1 MLEHII
7 MKIVNRIED
16 IQEPFKRAV
25 ITIGNFDGVHIGHQA
40 LLHTVTEKAV
50 ANDGTAVVMTFEPHP
65 MKLLAPK
72 DRTPLITLYEQKSE
86 LIARTGIDAL
96 IGVPFTKAFAE
107 IRAREFVTDLLIRRI
122 GMQSIVVGKDYAFGR
137 NREGN
142 IDLLKSWSR
151 ELGFEVFTV
160 DWIQSA
166 GFPERIS
173 STRIRELVMNGQME
187 AARKLLG
194 RYYQIRGTVAAGRR
208 RGASLLGFPTA
219 NIQLQDELCPQ
230 QGIYAVTVQTQGHTH
245 QGVANIGYSPTFD
258 DHVFTIEVHIIDF
271 YQNIYGEPIRVN
283 FIRRLRAEVKFNS
296 PDALSAQIEKDI
308 AQARNVLS
316 RLF

>member
-1 MLEHII
+1 
-7 MKIVNRIED
+7 
-16 IQEPFKRAV
+16 
-25 ITIGNFDGVHIGHQA
+25 
-40 LLHTVTEKAV
+40 
-50 ANDGTAVVMTFEPHP
+50 
-65 MKLLAPK
+65 MKLLSPK
-72 DRTPLITLYEQKSE
+72 DRMPLITLYEQKCE
-86 LIARTGIDAL
+86 LISRTGIDIL
-96 IGVPFTKAFAE
+96 IGVPFTEAFSE
-107 IRAREFVTDLLIRRI
+107 LSAREFVNDLLIRRI
-122 GMQSIVVGKDYAFGR
+122 GMQSMVVGRDYAFGR

-194 RYYQIRGTVAAGRR
+194 RYYQIRGTVAIGRR

-219 NIQLQDELCPQ
+219 NIQLHDELCPQ
-230 QGIYAVTVQTQGHTH
+230 QGIYAVTVQVQGRTH

-258 DHVFTIEVHIIDF
+258 DHVFTIEVHLLDF
-271 YQNIYGEPIRVN
+271 DKNIYGEPIRVN

-308 AQARNVLS
+308 AQARDILL